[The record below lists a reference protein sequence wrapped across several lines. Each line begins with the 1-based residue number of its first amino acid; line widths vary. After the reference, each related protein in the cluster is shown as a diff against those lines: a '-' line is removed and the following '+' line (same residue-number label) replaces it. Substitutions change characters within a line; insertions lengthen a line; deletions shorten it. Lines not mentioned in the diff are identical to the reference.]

1 MITMKSEI
9 DPILLV
15 EDRAIDLDLT
25 KRALARSKV
34 VNPIQV
40 ARDGEEA
47 LAFLPRW
54 EAGEPAP
61 VFILLDLKLP
71 KVDGMEFLRQIKS
84 HPKFHAIPVIIL
96 TTSAEDRDIRE
107 AYELGCNS
115 YIVKPVD
122 FNKFVEVASRI
133 EIYWRALNTAP

>member
-1 MITMKSEI
+1 MKNEI

-47 LAFLPRW
+47 LAFLPHW
-54 EAGEPAP
+54 EAGEPTP

-71 KVDGMEFLRQIKS
+71 KVDGMEFLRQVKS
-84 HPKFHAIPVIIL
+84 HLKFHAIPVIIL
-96 TTSAEDRDIRE
+96 TTSAEDYDVKE

-122 FNKFVEVASRI
+122 FNKFVEVASQI
-133 EIYWRALNTAP
+133 EIYWCALNTGP

>member
-1 MITMKSEI
+1 MKSEV
-9 DPILLV
+9 DPILIV

-34 VNPIQV
+34 ANPIQV

-47 LAFLPRW
+47 LAFLQRW
-54 EAGEPAP
+54 ETGEATP
-61 VFILLDLKLP
+61 VFVLLDLKLP
-71 KVDGMEFLRQIKS
+71 KVDGMEFLRQLKN

-96 TTSAEDRDIRE
+96 TTSAEDCDIRE
-107 AYELGCNS
+107 AYGLGCNS

-122 FNKFVEVASRI
+122 FNKFVEVASQI
-133 EIYWRALNTAP
+133 EIYWCALNTAP